1 MHPHLIALL
10 AEQRR
15 QSCPCGAY
23 TGRPGSLCRK
33 CRHTT
38 LWLRHTRHIKRAD
51 RAARRLARSGAGQ
64 TAALAALALFLRGI
78 RP

>member
-23 TGRPGSLCRK
+23 TGRP
-33 CRHTT
+33 
-38 LWLRHTRHIKRAD
+38 
-51 RAARRLARSGAGQ
+51 ARRLARSGAGQ
-64 TAALAALALFLRGI
+64 TAALAALALFLRGV